1 MMDLAVLAALVVVGG
16 SAVAVSAR
24 NGHVIALAL
33 LLALAAAP
41 LVASPLPDSV
51 SAAARIVGAILAAN
65 LIWAV
70 TRVGP
75 VNSAG
80 SAIGLAAEV
89 LAATAAFAIGLRL
102 SIVDPLMGP
111 NVAQA
116 AGLAMLVIAAVPL
129 TGRDVFR
136 VGLGVLLAT
145 LGLSLLLVAWV
156 GPTPPL
162 AQLALTGLLI
172 GIAGAI
178 SALIGRAWAVAAV
191 ETDGPADGE
200 GARS

>member
-1 MMDLAVLAALVVVGG
+1 MIDTATIAALVVVGG
-16 SAVAVSAR
+16 CTVAISVR

-41 LVASPLPDSV
+41 LVASPLPDSA
-51 SAAARIVGAILAAN
+51 SAAARIVGAVLAAN

-70 TRVGP
+70 TRVAA
-75 VNSAG
+75 VKSAG
-80 SAIGLAAEV
+80 SAIGLAAEA
-89 LAATAAFAIGLRL
+89 LAAATAFAIGLRL
-102 SIVDPLMGP
+102 SIVDPLLGP

-116 AGLAMLVIAAVPL
+116 AGLALLVLAAVPL

-145 LGLSLLLVAWV
+145 LGLSLLLAAWV
-156 GPTPPL
+156 GPIAPL

-172 GIAGAI
+172 GIAGAT
-178 SALIGRAWAVAAV
+178 SALIERAEPA
-191 ETDGPADGE
+191 PADDDANEGE
-200 GARS
+200 GARP

>member
-1 MMDLAVLAALVVVGG
+1 MIDLAVLAALVVVGG

-41 LVASPLPDSV
+41 LVASPLPDSI

-70 TRVGP
+70 TRTGI

-80 SAIGLAAEV
+80 SAIGLTAEA

-102 SIVDPLMGP
+102 SVVDPLLGP

-116 AGLAMLVIAAVPL
+116 AGLALLVIAAVPL
-129 TGRDVFR
+129 TGQDVFR

-172 GIAGAI
+172 GTAGAT
-178 SALIGRAWAVAAV
+178 SALIGRASAVAAV
-191 ETDGPADGE
+191 KAEDGE
-200 GARS
+200 SPPS